1 MAQHTG
7 GAKMDKVEKKIE
19 KKAPH
24 GVTHHGHSGGAKMS
38 EVEKKI
44 EKSKEPMQRRSGHPD
59 LHHNAARSEI

>member
-24 GVTHHGHSGGAKMS
+24 GVTITVIQEELKCL
-38 EVEKKI
+38 K
-44 EKSKEPMQRRSGHPD
+44 
-59 LHHNAARSEI
+59 